1 MPFPTAENIRF
12 FKLVTL
18 IIDVGS
24 VVVENKLIEK
34 IRDSGL
40 TFEVFLSRK
49 KHELYHFYKPNTCCL
64 CSSKLKSEKCQKSI
78 SNTQWKTLFT
88 KTKRKKCSFFK
99 GNCSCIYDA
108 NTIVKEEEL
117 DITLSVCLLI
127 SLFPLSDCEKQLRK
141 TKDFV
146 SKETLTMLTSP
157 EQSWKNMTSNINFNK
172 RHL

>member
-64 CSSKLKSEKCQKSI
+64 CSSKLKSEKCQKSL

-146 SKETLTMLTSP
+146 SKETLCSHH
-157 EQSWKNMTSNINFNK
+157 QSKVGRI
-172 RHL
+172 